1 MRPAPSHSRT
11 PKCAFHPLRAPALRL
26 SHWPKHITWPRPREW
41 RNGPPLLDG
50 RSCKVTLQRMC
61 GHFACRWCHE
71 KLGCAQYHA
80 GHMSFPPAPRMLSVM
95 LQHHGEQ
102 KDLWLSY
109 QTYVGND
116 RCVGEEAE
124 LQGDWV
130 AWPHWA
136 SASTPE
142 LN

>member
-1 MRPAPSHSRT
+1 
-11 PKCAFHPLRAPALRL
+11 
-26 SHWPKHITWPRPREW
+26 
-41 RNGPPLLDG
+41 
-50 RSCKVTLQRMC
+50 
-61 GHFACRWCHE
+61 
-71 KLGCAQYHA
+71 
-80 GHMSFPPAPRMLSVM
+80 MSFPPAPRMLSVL

-109 QTYVGND
+109 QTYIGND